1 MRKEKIKCIKDIL
14 IGIVKS
20 GFLSFGIYI
29 ASIIFFNIVVYKEDY
44 VSERDFTPIYI
55 GMIVFYVVA
64 NYMMYIRKQ
73 SENQKLSV
81 EPAASFSL
89 KKDFVSYFKSEGKY
103 LLAVYGLLA
112 VVLEV
117 SLLLNIM
124 PVSTVLLFP
133 FPLIGIFVDKLPIP
147 IVRSVAAY
155 VLTMGLL
162 LALTVLEHYRVY
174 KHWNGSKR
182 RK

>member
-1 MRKEKIKCIKDIL
+1 MRKEKIKLIKDIL

-20 GFLSFGIYI
+20 GLLSFGIYI
-29 ASIIFFNIVVYKEDY
+29 ASILFFNIVIYKEDY
-44 VSERDFTPIYI
+44 VSERDFTIVYI
-55 GMIVFYVVA
+55 FMIFFYAIA
-64 NYMMYIRKQ
+64 NYIAYIRKQ
-73 SENQKLSV
+73 SEDAKLSV
-81 EPAASFSL
+81 EPAASFSFKNEFL
-89 KKDFVSYFKSEGKY
+89 SYFKEEGKY

-117 SLLLNIM
+117 SLLLGIM

-155 VLTMGLL
+155 AVTVLLL